1 MSMCIPEFSVLKY
14 YISLHLS
21 CLSVYRSLNN
31 RFHLREMHRDKRE
44 CSV

>member
-1 MSMCIPEFSVLKY
+1 MPMCIPELSVLKY

-21 CLSVYRSLNN
+21 CLYVYRSSNN
-31 RFHLREMHRDKRE
+31 RFHLREMHRGKRE